1 MSQGITIYNAAGKV
15 QIDENYSNYAIYQKG
30 SSWVP
35 SRGVVTVYF
44 NPVGGLIPM
53 VYLRSMESGGGFAIE
68 SITSS
73 SFVLVNHAYNPN
85 YPNFRDIV
93 VDWFTCFPISA
104 LGPSGDAY
112 GFRVFKPNGTVSFDS
127 GREVPRIFH
136 VQQLPAIADQEE
148 DNYEQAIVPPSPTG
162 RYPYILANMIRSSY
176 TSYAS
181 VSKSI
186 GFRIEP
192 MSSTVYNVYPTSF
205 TIGHGMGLESAV
217 YGYVTPILVF
227 ADAPN

>member
-30 SSWVP
+30 SSLVP
-35 SRGVVTVYF
+35 SRGYVTVYF

-53 VYLRSMESGGGFAIE
+53 IYLRAMESGATFAIE
-68 SITSS
+68 SVTSS
-73 SFVLVNHAYNPN
+73 SFVLVNHAYPS
-85 YPNFRDIV
+85 RGIV

-112 GFRVFKPNGTVSFDS
+112 GFRVFKPNGTVCFDS

-148 DNYEQAIVPPSPTG
+148 GNYEQAIVPPSPTG

-192 MSSTVYNVYPTSF
+192 ISSTVYNVYPTSF